1 MRTAGI
7 AQVPVLYRGPHD
19 LVEMGKHRDGETV
32 AGGGAHMREGIVI
45 TPTVERRTGS
55 GASS

>member
-1 MRTAGI
+1 M
-7 AQVPVLYRGPHD
+7 PVLYRGPHD